1 MDKVNNNNK
10 KITQTWSKMPGGFHL
25 ISLADIFLFT
35 LVDKNI
41 TQAFSIKVNRKKSA
55 TSSVM

>member
-10 KITQTWSKMPGGFHL
+10 KITQTRSKIPGGFHL

-35 LVDKNI
+35 LVDKSI
-41 TQAFSIKVNRKKSA
+41 TQAFSINENRKKSGA
-55 TSSVM
+55 SSVM